1 MRRVPVLLSLAIASA
16 ASAGPAS
23 APAAAPASAPR
34 LTWADW
40 VGDWDGK
47 LRWQS
52 CSAEGE
58 ARPTVSLDATDGV
71 LSLDLRSAGSALPA
85 LTLVED
91 TTGWSGQQGD
101 LTARVKRPKASALE
115 LTVDLESGCQ
125 ISGTLARRSIGIA
138 SCDRLSAWARIESQC
153 TKLTRPPL
161 ENPARLARQREQ
173 WAKAKGDA
181 RTKLSAQ
188 CTARSTKIEAALVDA
203 GCAPHADPAI
213 GLRGAECQAL
223 RTTSARIIRCG
234 NVPFD
239 LREAFEREVVVLIAA
254 SQGADKAVLPVVEAE
269 CRQARDRLVTIAK
282 QAGCPL

>member
-1 MRRVPVLLSLAIASA
+1 MRRVPVILSLAIASG
-16 ASAGPAS
+16 ASAGPAPS
-23 APAAAPASAPR
+23 PAPAPAPR
-34 LTWADW
+34 MTWADW

-47 LRWQS
+47 LKWQS
-52 CSAEGE
+52 CSADGE
-58 ARPTVSLDATDGV
+58 ERPTLSLDATDGV
-71 LSLDLRSAGSALPA
+71 LSLDLRNAGGALPA
-85 LTLVED
+85 LTLAED
-91 TTGWSGQQGD
+91 ATGWSGQQGD
-101 LTARVKRPKASALE
+101 VTARVKRSKANALE
-115 LTVDLESGCQ
+115 LSVDLESGCQ
-125 ISGTLARRSIGIA
+125 ISGTLARPSIGIA

-173 WAKAKGDA
+173 WAKAKGEA

-188 CTARSTKIEAALVDA
+188 CTARGAKVEAALIDA

-223 RTTSARIIRCG
+223 RSTSARIVRCG

-254 SQGADKAVLPVVEAE
+254 SQGADKAALPVVEAE

>member
-1 MRRVPVLLSLAIASA
+1 MRRAPVILTLAIASG
-16 ASAGPAS
+16 ASAGPAQNP
-23 APAAAPASAPR
+23 APAPAPR

-47 LRWQS
+47 LKWQS
-52 CSAEGE
+52 CSADGE
-58 ARPTVSLDATDGV
+58 ERPTLSLDATDGV
-71 LSLDLRSAGSALPA
+71 LSLDLRNAGGALPA
-85 LTLVED
+85 LTLAED
-91 TTGWSGQQGD
+91 ATGWSGQQGD
-101 LTARVKRPKASALE
+101 VTVRVKRPKANALE

-125 ISGTLARRSIGIA
+125 ITGTLARPSIGIA

-173 WAKAKGDA
+173 WAKAKGEA

-188 CTARSTKIEAALVDA
+188 CTARTTKIETALIDA

-223 RTTSARIIRCG
+223 RSTSARIVRCG

-254 SQGADKAVLPVVEAE
+254 SQGADKAALPVVESE

>member
-1 MRRVPVLLSLAIASA
+1 MRGVPVLLSVVLAGA
-16 ASAGPAS
+16 ALADPAPP
-23 APAAAPASAPR
+23 APQRP
-34 LTWADW
+34 TWADW

-47 LRWQS
+47 LKWQS
-52 CSAEGE
+52 CSADGE
-58 ARPTVSLDATDGV
+58 EKPTLSVDATDGV
-71 LSLDLRSAGSALPA
+71 LSLDLRNAGSALPA
-85 LTLVED
+85 LTLLED

-101 LTARVKRPKASALE
+101 VTAHVKRPKANTLE

-125 ISGTLARRSIGIA
+125 ITGTLARPSIGIA

-153 TKLTRPPL
+153 TKLTKPPL
-161 ENPARLARQREQ
+161 ENPTRLARQREQ
-173 WAKAKGDA
+173 WAKAKGEA

-188 CTARSTKIEAALVDA
+188 CTARGAKVEAALVDA

-223 RTTSARIIRCG
+223 RSTSARIVRCG

-239 LREAFEREVVVLIAA
+239 LREAFEREVVVLVAA
-254 SQGADKAVLPVVEAE
+254 SQGADKAALPVVETE
-269 CRQARDRLVTIAK
+269 CRQARDRMVTIAK